1 MSLVGEGKTATHARR
16 LASAKAP
23 DIVILDIAIPGGR
36 EVVAEMA
43 KRDIKCVVLTTL
55 DDALSLS
62 GAVAHGANG
71 YILKA

>member
-1 MSLVGEGKTATHARR
+1 
-16 LASAKAP
+16 
-23 DIVILDIAIPGGR
+23 
-36 EVVAEMA
+36 MA

-71 YILKA
+71 YILNA